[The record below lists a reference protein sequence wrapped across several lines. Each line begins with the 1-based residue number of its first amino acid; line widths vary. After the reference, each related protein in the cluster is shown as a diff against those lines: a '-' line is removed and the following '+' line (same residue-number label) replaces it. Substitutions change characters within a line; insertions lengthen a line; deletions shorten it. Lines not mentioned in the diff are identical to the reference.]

1 MALLSQK
8 LLDFSI
14 IRILGKQ
21 KIPALAEILVVPQQY
36 PNITNLS
43 RMFKIRKTDQ

>member
-14 IRILGKQ
+14 VRILGKQ
-21 KIPALAEILVVPQQY
+21 KIPALAEILVVPQ
-36 PNITNLS
+36 
-43 RMFKIRKTDQ
+43 

>member
-1 MALLSQK
+1 MDVLSAKTSIINAIVAFLSQK

-21 KIPALAEILVVPQQY
+21 KIPALAEILVVS
-36 PNITNLS
+36 LC
-43 RMFKIRKTDQ
+43 